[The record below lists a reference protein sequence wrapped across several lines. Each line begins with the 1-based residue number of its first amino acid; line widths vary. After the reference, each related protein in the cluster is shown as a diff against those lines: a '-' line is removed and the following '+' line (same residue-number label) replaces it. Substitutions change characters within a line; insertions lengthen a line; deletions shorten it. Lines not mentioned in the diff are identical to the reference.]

1 MQQYPVP
8 EAYTLPIQTD
18 GRRLAKRADSTKR
31 TKWVKC
37 WSRVTSGSNRQK
49 PHFHVNATPLW
60 SRLILVSDQTGL
72 PTWEVKYAHQY
83 HRSCP
88 LLFHENPAS
97 CAQFWRIPLP
107 RNSQILHP
115 FLVKSWIPWIPF
127 HTLSKLP
134 WVPEATRLLNPAG
147 QRLAKWV
154 WGPKWAKGRTR
165 VASGGEPQWSRY
177 VWYRFCSWSLIGYS
191 KTCFFQWP
199 QLVRRGH
206 VKWTGF
212 FSKTEWCLVEKKC
225 VQRRDFIEGEN
236 LYSVSSKFE
245 KQ

>member
-1 MQQYPVP
+1 MPNS
-8 EAYTLPIQTD
+8 
-18 GRRLAKRADSTKR
+18 GWRATVESCR
-31 TKWVKC
+31 NLVK
-37 WSRVTSGSNRQK
+37 
-49 PHFHVNATPLW
+49 
-60 SRLILVSDQTGL
+60 
-72 PTWEVKYAHQY
+72 
-83 HRSCP
+83 
-88 LLFHENPAS
+88 
-97 CAQFWRIPLP
+97 FWRLSVPAGMEIC
-107 RNSQILHP
+107 
-115 FLVKSWIPWIPF
+115 IPF
-127 HTLSKLP
+127 VSYFLP

-147 QRLAKWV
+147 QRPAKRV
-154 WGPKWAKGRTR
+154 WGPKWAKRAKGRTR

-177 VWYRFCSWSLIGYS
+177 VWYKFCTWSLIGYS
-191 KTCFFQWP
+191 KTCFFQRP

>member
-1 MQQYPVP
+1 M
-8 EAYTLPIQTD
+8 
-18 GRRLAKRADSTKR
+18 LATHFRGLWPLIPFICGSLVTESARST
-31 TKWVKC
+31 
-37 WSRVTSGSNRQK
+37 
-49 PHFHVNATPLW
+49 
-60 SRLILVSDQTGL
+60 
-72 PTWEVKYAHQY
+72 
-83 HRSCP
+83 
-88 LLFHENPAS
+88 PAS
-97 CAQFWRIPLP
+97 ARKWYPSHIPTTDMITFHIFSNP
-107 RNSQILHP
+107 FITKMPIL
-115 FLVKSWIPWIPF
+115 
-127 HTLSKLP
+127 LP

-147 QRLAKWV
+147 QRPVKRV
-154 WGPKWAKGRTR
+154 WGPKWAKRAKGRTR

-177 VWYRFCSWSLIGYS
+177 VWYRFCTWSLIGYS
-191 KTCFFQWP
+191 RTCFFQRP